1 MDWILNHTYHK
12 IKKKW
17 MNEWINKSIKQIKS
31 LHQLFILENKLKKKK
46 QTIVLYKTNL
56 NFTIEQND
64 E

>member
-1 MDWILNHTYHK
+1 MHGLN
-12 IKKKW
+12 IKSYAPQNKKE

-31 LHQLFILENKLKKKK
+31 LHQLFILENKLKKQ
-46 QTIVLYKTNL
+46 QTIALYKTNL

>member
-1 MDWILNHTYHK
+1 MHGLN
-12 IKKKW
+12 IKSHAPQNKKE

-31 LHQLFILENKLKKKK
+31 LHQLFILENKLKKI
-46 QTIVLYKTNL
+46 QTIALYKTNL

>member
-1 MDWILNHTYHK
+1 MDGLNNESQVPQN
-12 IKKKW
+12 KKE

-31 LHQLFILENKLKKKK
+31 LHQLCILENKLKKK
-46 QTIVLYKTNL
+46 QTIALYKTNL

>member
-1 MDWILNHTYHK
+1 MHGLN
-12 IKKKW
+12 IKSHAPQNKKE

-31 LHQLFILENKLKKKK
+31 LHQLFILENKLKKK
-46 QTIVLYKTNL
+46 QTIALYKTNL